1 MLGFQGKKK
10 TFWLKFYLN
19 LLNSCIVVL
28 FLLIMSI
35 YHKLNLLLLQNLSSY
50 PTRNEH
56 IKTLMSSD
64 LSSKITSV
72 L

>member
-50 PTRNEH
+50 STRNEH
-56 IKTLMSSD
+56 IKTLMNSD

>member
-50 PTRNEH
+50 STRNEH